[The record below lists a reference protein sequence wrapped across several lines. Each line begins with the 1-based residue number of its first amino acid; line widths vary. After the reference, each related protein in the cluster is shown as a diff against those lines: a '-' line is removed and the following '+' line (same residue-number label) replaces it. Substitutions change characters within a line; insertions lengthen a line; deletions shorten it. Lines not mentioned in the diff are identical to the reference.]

1 MYTSGI
7 MHIVTKID
15 ELNIFKAKIY
25 PNMANKKK
33 KKINLQNSYEKRPL
47 WHLKKPQLLGCN

>member
-33 KKINLQNSYEKRPL
+33 RKK
-47 WHLKKPQLLGCN
+47 